1 MPFGTL
7 QLRRHESRLA
17 HRGIGWLAGI
27 AALVLQY
34 EARPPRP
41 QDIERILALERE
53 LDLTTTQLLYAT
65 CALHRPA
72 PTAVQ

>member
-1 MPFGTL
+1 LLT
-7 QLRRHESRLA
+7 E
-17 HRGIGWLAGI
+17 GIGWLAGI